1 MATTQQPRNVPICE
15 EWRQNLHYQSYS
27 ILCCIQLS
35 LIYLF
40 IYLQVLQALPKGL
53 SISSNERE
61 H

>member
-15 EWRQNLHYQSYS
+15 EWRENLHYQSYS
-27 ILCCIQLS
+27 ILCYVQLLFIS
-35 LIYLF
+35 FF